1 MDMNRKEID
10 AILEEAIALG
20 KEVIPQ
26 GEVASYIP
34 ELSKADKN
42 HLGLCIY
49 TKDGRRYSI
58 GNTDV
63 RFTIQSISKIITL
76 AVALE
81 SCGPEEVFAKVD
93 VEPSGEAFNSLI
105 DLDTTSGKPK
115 NPMINSGALTVTSLL
130 LNKTTFSEMKVFT
143 RKLCQDPEI
152 EIDKAVYNSERAN
165 ISRNRAIAYL
175 LESKGIIESDVED
188 TLELYTKMCS
198 LSVTAET
205 LANLGLILAND
216 GIDPTTNA
224 RLLKTETV
232 HIIKTIMLTCGMY
245 DSSGE
250 FAVHVG
256 VPTKSGVGGGLVST
270 VDKEMGIGI
279 FSPSLDEKGNCI
291 AGRPVLEHLSKEL
304 KLHIFERQS
313 KIVD

>member
-1 MDMNRKEID
+1 MDRTEIN
-10 AILEEAIALG
+10 AILEEAIQLG
-20 KEVIPQ
+20 KEAIPH

-34 ELSKADKN
+34 ELSKADKS
-42 HLGLCIY
+42 HLGLCIF
-49 TKDGRRYSI
+49 TKDGRRYTI
-58 GNTDV
+58 GNSDV

-76 AVALE
+76 AIALE
-81 SCGPEEVFAKVD
+81 ACGAEEVFSKVD

-105 DLDTTSGKPK
+105 DLDLKSNKPK

-130 LNKTTFSEMKVFT
+130 LNKTTFSEMMLIS
-143 RKLCQDPEI
+143 RKLCQDPDMYL
-152 EIDKAVYNSERAN
+152 DKAVFNSERAN

-188 TLELYTKMCS
+188 TLDLYTKMCS
-198 LSVTAET
+198 LTVTAES
-205 LANLGLILAND
+205 LANLGMVLAND
-216 GIDPTTNA
+216 GIDPQTGT

-279 FSPSLDEKGNCI
+279 YSPSLDEKGNCI
-291 AGRPVLEHLSKEL
+291 AGRPILELLSKEL
-304 KLHIFERQS
+304 RLHIFERQS
-313 KIVD
+313 TIVD

>member
-1 MDMNRKEID
+1 M
-10 AILEEAIALG
+10 
-20 KEVIPQ
+20 
-26 GEVASYIP
+26 
-34 ELSKADKN
+34 
-42 HLGLCIY
+42 
-49 TKDGRRYSI
+49 
-58 GNTDV
+58 
-63 RFTIQSISKIITL
+63 

-81 SCGPEEVFAKVD
+81 TCGPEEVFAKVD

-105 DLDTTSGKPK
+105 DLDIKSNKPK

-130 LNKTTFSEMKVFT
+130 LNKTTFSEMKLLS
-143 RKLCQDPEI
+143 RKLCQDPEM
-152 EIDKAVYNSERAN
+152 ELDKTVFNSERAN

-188 TLELYTKMCS
+188 TLDLYTKMCS
-198 LSVTAET
+198 LTVTAES
-205 LANLGLILAND
+205 LANLGMVLAND
-216 GIDPTTNA
+216 GIDPQTGT
-224 RLLKTETV
+224 RLLSAETV
-232 HIIKTIMLTCGMY
+232 HTIKTIMLTCGMY
-245 DSSGE
+245 DSSGQ

-279 FSPSLDEKGNCI
+279 YSPSLDEKGNCI

-313 KIVD
+313 TIVD

>member
-1 MDMNRKEID
+1 MDRKEID
-10 AILEEAIALG
+10 AILEEAISLG
-20 KEVIPQ
+20 REVIPN
-26 GEVASYIP
+26 GAVASYIP
-34 ELSKADKN
+34 ELSKADKS
-42 HLGLCIY
+42 HLGLSIY

-81 SCGPEEVFAKVD
+81 ACGPDEIFAKVD

-130 LNKTTFSEMKVFT
+130 INKTTFSEMKVFT
-143 RKLCQDPEI
+143 RKLCMDPEI

-175 LESKGIIESDVED
+175 LESKGIIDTDVED

-198 LSVTAET
+198 LSVTAES
-205 LANLGLILAND
+205 LANLGMILAND
-216 GIDPTTNA
+216 GIDPTSNT

-232 HIIKTIMLTCGMY
+232 HTIKTIMLTCGMY

-279 FSPSLDEKGNCI
+279 YSPSLDEKGNCI
-291 AGRPVLEHLSKEL
+291 AGRPMLEHLSKEL